1 MKKTAYRFLFLFLVG
16 IVISCNSDDDS
27 NESDSFESDL
37 NEIEGVPTEY
47 EGWTLEW
54 NEEFNDEQINTNN
67 WNYELGDGSDYGLP
81 IGWGNNEK
89 QIYTSNKENS
99 SIVDDEGA
107 SVLAIT
113 ALEDNSGGYTSAKL
127 TTQNLFSMH
136 FGRIE
141 IKAKMPKGQG
151 LLPAIWMLGDNK
163 DQIDWP
169 GCGEI
174 DIVEVVG
181 NQPSESHSTVHYTN
195 DAKNYGEIQR
205 SLTKFPDFSDSYHI
219 FTLDW
224 NPESLIFSVD
234 GYQLSAILIEDD
246 MKEFLRSSYLIM
258 NVAVGGNWP
267 GEPDATTMFPQTIY
281 TDYIRVYSKNDFQAP
296 DAPALDI
303 EEETIGQFI
312 EQTIAEHSIQGGF
325 TDLGSLEIIVYGPG
339 APEILSSETA
349 IDGDASLVF
358 DFPGDNWGGA
368 YLELDTPK
376 DISAFTNIKFSLN
389 KPDALVNSE
398 IKLEAGATNSVVYLI
413 DYTRTELTDG
423 FVEYTIPLTD
433 FSGLDLTGLTV
444 PFSIWNPQDSIDAF
458 VEATVLIDN
467 IYFSM

>member
-1 MKKTAYRFLFLFLVG
+1 MKKTAYGFLFLLLVG
-16 IVISCNSDDDS
+16 PIISCNSDDDS
-27 NESDSFESDL
+27 NKPNL
-37 NEIEGVPTEY
+37 NESADVPTVY
-47 EGWTLEW
+47 EGWTLRW
-54 NEEFNDEQINTNN
+54 NDEFNEAQINSNN
-67 WNYELGDGSDYGLP
+67 WNYELGDGTDYGLP

-89 QIYTSNKENS
+89 QIYTQSSENS

-113 ALEDNSGGYTSAKL
+113 AREDNSGGFTSAKL
-127 TTQNLFSMH
+127 TTQNLFSMR

-141 IKAKMPKGQG
+141 LKAKMPKGQG

-181 NQPSESHSTVHYTN
+181 NDPSKLYSTVHYTN
-195 DAKNYGEIQR
+195 DENNYGESQR
-205 SLTKFPDFSDSYHI
+205 DYVLSSGDFSDSYHI

-224 NPESLIFSVD
+224 TPESLTFSLD
-234 GYQLSAILIEDD
+234 GQEISTILIEDD
-246 MKEFLRSSYLIM
+246 MKEFLRSSYLIL

-267 GEPDATTMFPQTIY
+267 GEPDATTMFPQTMY
-281 TDYIRVYSKNDFQAP
+281 ADYIRVYSKNDFLAP

-303 EEETIGQFI
+303 AEETIGQVLEPNI
-312 EQTIAEHSIQGGF
+312 GDNAIQAGF
-325 TDLGSLEIIVYGPG
+325 TDLGSLEVVVYGPG
-339 APEILSSETA
+339 APEIASSETA

-358 DFPGDNWGGA
+358 DFPGGNWGGA
-368 YLELDTPK
+368 YLELETPK

-398 IKLEAGATNSVVYLI
+398 IKLEAGATNAFVYLA
-413 DYTRTELTDG
+413 DYTGTEITDG
-423 FVEYTIPLTD
+423 FVEYTIPLAD
-433 FSGLDLTGLTV
+433 FPGVDLSGLTI
-444 PFSIWNPQDSIDAF
+444 PFSIWNPQDASDAF

>member
-1 MKKTAYRFLFLFLVG
+1 MKKIAYRFLFLLLVG
-16 IVISCNSDDDS
+16 IVISCNNDDNS
-27 NESDSFESDL
+27 NELDL
-37 NEIEGVPTEY
+37 NESVDFPTAY
-47 EGWTLEW
+47 EGWTLQW
-54 NEEFNDEQINTNN
+54 NEEFNEEQINTNN
-67 WNYELGDGSDYGLP
+67 WNYELGDGTDYGLP
-81 IGWGNNEK
+81 VGWGNNEK
-89 QIYTSNKENS
+89 QIYTSNSENS
-99 SIVDDEGA
+99 SIIEDEGV

-127 TTQNLFSMH
+127 TTQNLFSTR

-141 IKAKMPKGQG
+141 VRVKMPKGQG

-181 NQPSESHSTVHYTN
+181 NEPSQSYSTLHFTN
-195 DAKNYGEIQR
+195 DENNYGEIQQG
-205 SLTKFPDFSDSYHI
+205 LTKFPDFSDSYHI

-224 NPESLIFSVD
+224 TPESLIFSID
-234 GYQLSAILIEDD
+234 DYQLSAILIEDD
-246 MKEFLRSSYLIM
+246 MKEFLRSSYLIL

-267 GEPDATTMFPQTIY
+267 GDPDATTIFPQTMY

-303 EEETIGQFI
+303 EEETVGQFI
-312 EQTIAEHSIQGGF
+312 EQTIAEHAIQDGF
-325 TDLGSLEIIVYGPG
+325 TDLGSLEVIVYGPG
-339 APEILSSETA
+339 APEISSSETA

-358 DFPGDNWGGA
+358 DFPGGNWGGA
-368 YLELDTPK
+368 YLQLDTPK
-376 DISAFTNIKFSLN
+376 DISAYTHLKFSLN
-389 KPDALVNSE
+389 KPDAYVNSE
-398 IKLEAGATNSVVYLI
+398 IKLEAGTTNAFVYLA
-413 DYTRTELTDG
+413 DYTGTELTDG

-433 FSGLDLTGLTV
+433 FSGLDLTGLTI
-444 PFSIWNPQDSIDAF
+444 PFSIWNPQDASDAF

>member
-1 MKKTAYRFLFLFLVG
+1 MKKIAYPFLFLLLVG
-16 IVISCNSDDDS
+16 IVISCNNDDDS
-27 NESDSFESDL
+27 NELDL
-37 NEIEGVPTEY
+37 NESVDVPTEY
-47 EGWTLEW
+47 EGWTLQW
-54 NEEFNDEQINTNN
+54 NEEFNEEQINTSN
-67 WNYELGDGSDYGLP
+67 WNYELGDGTDYGLSV
-81 IGWGNNEK
+81 GWGNNEK
-89 QIYTSNKENS
+89 QIYTSNSENS
-99 SIVDDEGA
+99 SIIEDEGV

-127 TTQNLFSMH
+127 TTQNLFSTR

-141 IKAKMPKGQG
+141 VRAKMPKGQG

-163 DQIDWP
+163 EQIDWP

-174 DIVEVVG
+174 DIVEVLG
-181 NQPSESHSTVHYTN
+181 NQPSRSYSSVHYTN
-195 DAKNYGEIQR
+195 GENNYGENQR
-205 SLTKFPDFSDSYHI
+205 SLFISSDFSDSYHI

-224 NPESLIFSVD
+224 NPESLKFSVD

-246 MKEFLRSSYLIM
+246 MKEFLRSSYLIL

-267 GEPDATTMFPQTIY
+267 GEPDATTIFPQTMY

-312 EQTIAEHSIQGGF
+312 EQTIAEHSIQDGF
-325 TDLGSLEIIVYGPG
+325 TDLGSLEVIVYGPG
-339 APEILSSETA
+339 APEVSSSETA

-358 DFPGDNWGGA
+358 DFPGGNWGGG
-368 YLELDTPK
+368 YLQLDTPK
-376 DISAFTNIKFSLN
+376 DISAFTHLKFSLN
-389 KPDALVNSE
+389 KPDAYVNSE
-398 IKLEAGATNSVVYLI
+398 IKLEAGATNAFVYLA
-413 DYTRTELTDG
+413 DYTGTELTDG

-433 FSGLDLTGLTV
+433 FSGLDLTGLTI
-444 PFSIWNPQDSIDAF
+444 PFSIWNPQDASDAF

>member
-1 MKKTAYRFLFLFLVG
+1 
-16 IVISCNSDDDS
+16 
-27 NESDSFESDL
+27 
-37 NEIEGVPTEY
+37 
-47 EGWTLEW
+47 
-54 NEEFNDEQINTNN
+54 
-67 WNYELGDGSDYGLP
+67 
-81 IGWGNNEK
+81 
-89 QIYTSNKENS
+89 
-99 SIVDDEGA
+99 
-107 SVLAIT
+107 
-113 ALEDNSGGYTSAKL
+113 
-127 TTQNLFSMH
+127 
-136 FGRIE
+136 
-141 IKAKMPKGQG
+141 
-151 LLPAIWMLGDNK
+151 
-163 DQIDWP
+163 
-169 GCGEI
+169 
-174 DIVEVVG
+174 
-181 NQPSESHSTVHYTN
+181 
-195 DAKNYGEIQR
+195 
-205 SLTKFPDFSDSYHI
+205 
-219 FTLDW
+219 
-224 NPESLIFSVD
+224 
-234 GYQLSAILIEDD
+234 

-267 GEPDATTMFPQTIY
+267 GEPDATTMFPQTMY

-312 EQTIAEHSIQGGF
+312 EQTIAEHSIQDGF

-413 DYTRTELTDG
+413 DYTGTELTDG